1 MISRW
6 LAQQK
11 KDKVSKVTRA
21 TVCWHLL
28 NFYSSL
34 AKMFAGVDLDDLRN
48 VKWKVKYCC
57 P

>member
-21 TVCWHLL
+21 IVYWHLL

-34 AKMFAGVDLDDLRN
+34 AKMFAGVYDLRN
-48 VKWKVKYCC
+48 GKWKIKYIC